1 MLHRESA
8 GVPADPDGGAASRK
22 MVLFEVGGHR
32 IAIPVEAIHE
42 IIPARPFT
50 PLPGSA
56 PYVLG
61 LVNLRGR
68 LVTVIDLGLRL
79 RLRPASALPEHSI
92 VVVEHAGK
100 KVGIAVE
107 GLAGTVEVASDGLE
121 TPAEIIR
128 SLGIDRSYLRGIGE
142 ADGELF
148 LALAPDEILRPLL
161 S

>member
-1 MLHRESA
+1 
-8 GVPADPDGGAASRK
+8 
-22 MVLFEVGGHR
+22 MVLFEVDGHR
-32 IAIPVEAIHE
+32 IAIPVGTIRE
-42 IIPARPFT
+42 IIPARPCT

-79 RLRPASALPEHSI
+79 RLRAASNLPEHSI

-100 KVGIAVE
+100 TVGIAVE
-107 GLAGTVEVASDGLE
+107 ELAGMVEVFPEALATSAE
-121 TPAEIIR
+121 TIR

-142 ADGELF
+142 SDGELF
-148 LALAPDEILRPLL
+148 LAVDTDEILRPLL